1 MGFEINDKD
10 PQKRFGRWTNYVYRG
25 LFGMDAAEMKEAW
38 QSPVHGSSR
47 IARNY
52 IPESIGLEA
61 VAYCEKMVAL
71 LDFDD
76 MQEAHDEAIRLTKI
90 KFKDTFRSQ

>member
-1 MGFEINDKD
+1 
-10 PQKRFGRWTNYVYRG
+10 
-25 LFGMDAAEMKEAW
+25 MDAAEMKAHW
-38 QSPVHGSSR
+38 QAPVQGSGR

-52 IPESIGLEA
+52 IPESAGLEA

-90 KFKDTFRSQ
+90 KFKALFL